1 LKNRGGEA
9 KGKDSKHVP
18 DWQPADGLTEVK
30 YGSVSGKWDWGL
42 CGCATCGNR
51 YPRLAFEVP
60 RHELSTSRTIDVTQS
75 ASDIDRN
82 LLTASI
88 SAYPGGFRDS
98 DTTSIL
104 IASFQGASGTEL
116 GKGVTKPYDGRNIP
130 KAPKGGTG
138 LVSCQASEIVPA
150 GTKKIVFTWK
160 SGVASLVVEHG
171 NRCRLNST
179 LPATRRN
186 SSV

>member
-1 LKNRGGEA
+1 MKLCVIFAIVGLGISSPIAGGPSRTASPSKAVSPKKKTATAPTTQLDRKLLKNRGGEA

-75 ASDIDRN
+75 APP
-82 LLTASI
+82 LTLKDANRKK
-88 SAYPGGFRDS
+88 F
-98 DTTSIL
+98 IL
-104 IASFQGASGTEL
+104 PMPATNGAKVRMIGT
-116 GKGVTKPYDGRNIP
+116 KRATM
-130 KAPKGGTG
+130 
-138 LVSCQASEIVPA
+138 IVPRPCL
-150 GTKKIVFTWK
+150 
-160 SGVASLVVEHG
+160 S
-171 NRCRLNST
+171 
-179 LPATRRN
+179 
-186 SSV
+186 